1 MTIYIDW
8 ENQRIFENRDA
19 LMQKLA
25 GIMKNYLDEFDVMT
39 FEEYLNANY
48 ESLTEIFNFSS
59 EEKERIEDEYRSYI
73 YSTCFNQFLEQ
84 FEEYEIEEN

>member
-25 GIMKNYLDEFDVMT
+25 DIMKNYLDEFDVMT

-59 EEKERIEDEYRSYI
+59 KEKERIEDEYRSYI